1 MLSFSATTL
10 LGVDNGVEDGKGD
23 GDSSDDGGDGRDKNH
38 RSDEGALVP
47 VKKGVVEDGVSKN
60 EHVEVVKI
68 ACPDGRMRGETPNKE

>member
-1 MLSFSATTL
+1 
-10 LGVDNGVEDGKGD
+10 VEDGKGN

-47 VKKGVVEDGVSKN
+47 VKKGVGEDGVSKN

>member
-1 MLSFSATTL
+1 M
-10 LGVDNGVEDGKGD
+10 EDGKGD

-47 VKKGVVEDGVSKN
+47 VKKGVGEDGVSKN

-68 ACPDGRMRGETPNKE
+68 ACPVEEVKIACPDGRMRGETPNKE

>member
-1 MLSFSATTL
+1 M
-10 LGVDNGVEDGKGD
+10 EDGKGD

-47 VKKGVVEDGVSKN
+47 VKKGVGKDGVSKN

-68 ACPDGRMRGETPNKE
+68 ACPDGRMRG